1 MNNRP
6 WTALAP
12 SVAATLRPRVPTLV
26 GEVIDA
32 VQSAVPEYG
41 ALDPAVSRGVH
52 VALDGFLDLVEGGD
66 ETLLPGREVYVRFGQ
81 AEARNGRSLD
91 ALLTAYRAGARVAWR
106 GFASAGH
113 AADVDPEALY
123 TLAEAIFAYIDEISA
138 ASAEGHAREQSLAAR
153 EQQERR
159 RRLVEA
165 LLRDPQPAPAE
176 VARAAAAAAWDL
188 PERVAALAFD
198 GDAPERV
205 DARLA
210 AIALVTR
217 IDGVGWALVPDPFA
231 PGRRAEL
238 ERALGGAAAAIGPEV
253 AWAEAARS
261 ARRARLALEIAGGEA
276 LMVADEHLL
285 DLILHRDPELAAEL
299 SARRLAPLDGVPEAA
314 RARLLETLAA
324 WLDAHGE
331 ARPAAAAL
339 HVHVQT
345 VRYRLGQLRDL
356 LGDALD
362 DPQARLELALALR
375 VGASPRASAR
385 GAASGPAGAPGTP
398 RRGGSSRR
406 TPRATGRSRSP
417 RT

>member
-6 WTALAP
+6 WATLDP
-12 SVAATLRPRVPTLV
+12 GVAAPLRPRVPTLV
-26 GEVIDA
+26 REVIDA
-32 VQSAVPEYG
+32 VQTAVPEYS
-41 ALDPAVSRGVH
+41 ALDPVVARGVH
-52 VALDGFLDLVEGGD
+52 IGLDGFLDLVEGGD
-66 ETLLPGREVYVRFGQ
+66 ETRLPGRDVYVRFGQ

-113 AADVDPEALY
+113 AGGVDPEALY

-138 ASAEGHAREQSLAAR
+138 ASAEGHAREQSRAAR
-153 EQQERR
+153 EQGERR

-165 LLRDPQPAPAE
+165 LLQEPQPPE
-176 VARAAAAAAWDL
+176 VAQLAAAAGWEL
-188 PERVAALAFD
+188 PDRAAALAFD

-210 AIALVTR
+210 AFALVARTE
-217 IDGVGWALVPDPFA
+217 GVGWAIVPDPYA

-238 ERALGGAAAAIGPEV
+238 ERALDGQGGALGPEG
-253 AWAEAARS
+253 APSEAGRS
-261 ARRARLALEIAGGEA
+261 ARRARLALA
-276 LMVADEHLL
+276 LRRDGLIVADEHLL
-285 DLILHRDPELAAEL
+285 DLILGRDEELAAEL
-299 SARRLAPLDGVPEAA
+299 ARRRLAPLDGLASATRE
-314 RARLLETLAA
+314 RLLETLRA

-362 DPQARLELALALR
+362 DRAARRELALALR
-375 VGASPRASAR
+375 QLE
-385 GAASGPAGAPGTP
+385 
-398 RRGGSSRR
+398 
-406 TPRATGRSRSP
+406 GRSAHG
-417 RT
+417 

>member
-1 MNNRP
+1 VIEQSHNRP
-6 WTALAP
+6 WIGLAP
-12 SVAATLRPRVPTLV
+12 GVAGPLRPRVPTLV
-26 GEVIDA
+26 DEVIDA

-41 ALDPAVSRGVH
+41 ALDPAVSRGVR

-66 ETLLPGREVYVRFGQ
+66 ETRLPGREVYERFGE

-113 AADVDPEALY
+113 RGGVSPEELY

-138 ASAEGHAREQSLAAR
+138 ASAEGHAREQSVAAR
-153 EQQERR
+153 AQQERR

-165 LLRDPQPAPAE
+165 LLRTPQPPAAE
-176 VARAAAAAAWDL
+176 LAAIAGAAGWEL
-188 PERVAALAFD
+188 PERLAALAFD

-205 DARLA
+205 DGRLA
-210 AIALVTR
+210 ASALVAR

-231 PGRRAEL
+231 PDRRAEL
-238 ERALGGAAAAIGPEV
+238 ERALGGAAAALGPEV
-253 AWAEAARS
+253 APAEAPRS
-261 ARRARLALEIAGGEA
+261 AERARLALD
-276 LMVADEHLL
+276 LVARAEEDGPPRSLVLAHEHLL
-285 DLILHRDPELAAEL
+285 DLILHRDPELASEL
-299 SARRLAPLDGVPEAA
+299 AARRLAPLDGLPPAA
-314 RARLLETLAA
+314 RARLLETLGA

-362 DPQARLELALALR
+362 DPSARLELAVALR
-375 VGASPRASAR
+375 VAGHRPPPTTVAQDTGAIRIRPD
-385 GAASGPAGAPGTP
+385 P
-398 RRGGSSRR
+398 
-406 TPRATGRSRSP
+406 
-417 RT
+417 

>member
-6 WTALAP
+6 WATLDPA
-12 SVAATLRPRVPTLV
+12 VAAPLRPRVPTLV
-26 GEVIDA
+26 REVIDA
-32 VQSAVPEYG
+32 VQTAVPEYG
-41 ALDPAVSRGVH
+41 ALDPAVTRGVH

-66 ETLLPGREVYVRFGQ
+66 ETRLPGREVYERFGQ

-106 GFASAGH
+106 GFAAAGH
-113 AADVDPEALY
+113 DGGVDPSALY
-123 TLAEAIFAYIDEISA
+123 RLAEAIFAYIDEISA
-138 ASAEGHAREQSLAAR
+138 ASAEGHAREQSVAAR

-165 LLRDPQPAPAE
+165 LLREPQPPAPE
-176 VARAAAAAAWDL
+176 LARLAAAAGWEL
-188 PERVAALAFD
+188 PERVAVLAFD

-210 AIALVTR
+210 ASALVAR
-217 IDGVGWALVPDPFA
+217 VDGVGWALVPDPFA

-238 ERALGGAAAAIGPEV
+238 ERALGGAAGAAIGPE
-253 AWAEAARS
+253 AGPAEAALS
-261 ARRARLALEIAGGEA
+261 ARRARLALELVAGEG
-276 LMVADEHLL
+276 LVVADDHLL
-285 DLILHRDPELAAEL
+285 DLILGRDEDLATELAR
-299 SARRLAPLDGVPEAA
+299 RRLAPLDGLPPTTRE
-314 RARLLETLAA
+314 RLLDTLSA

-362 DPQARLELALALR
+362 DPAARLELALALR
-375 VGASPRASAR
+375 IAR
-385 GAASGPAGAPGTP
+385 NLEGAAG
-398 RRGGSSRR
+398 
-406 TPRATGRSRSP
+406 
-417 RT
+417 

>member
-1 MNNRP
+1 M
-6 WTALAP
+6 TLAP
-12 SVAATLRPRVPTLV
+12 SVAAPLRPRVKTLV

-32 VQSAVPEYG
+32 VQSAVPEYRR
-41 ALDPAVSRGVH
+41 LDPAVSRGVE

-66 ETLLPGREVYVRFGQ
+66 ETRLPGRDVYVRFGQ

-113 AADVDPEALY
+113 SAGVDPEALY

-153 EQQERR
+153 EQAERR
-159 RRLVEA
+159 RRLMEA
-165 LLRDPQPAPAE
+165 LLRGEPE
-176 VARAAAAAAWDL
+176 VGALAAAAGWEL
-188 PERVAALAFD
+188 PDRVAALAFD

-205 DARLA
+205 DARLGA
-210 AIALVTR
+210 VALVAR
-217 IDGVGWALVPDPFA
+217 IEGTGWALVPDPFA
-231 PGRRAEL
+231 PGREAEL
-238 ERALGGAAAAIGPEV
+238 VRALGGAAGALGPEV
-253 AWAEAARS
+253 DPASVPRS
-261 ARRARLALEIAGGEA
+261 ATRARLALDLVARAEGAGAGDRGR
-276 LMVADEHLL
+276 LVVADDHLL
-285 DLILHRDPELAAEL
+285 DLILGSSGELAAGL
-299 SARRLAPLDGVPEAA
+299 AARRLAPLDDLPPSA

-375 VGASPRASAR
+375 VAR
-385 GAASGPAGAPGTP
+385 
-398 RRGGSSRR
+398 
-406 TPRATGRSRSP
+406 
-417 RT
+417 

>member
-1 MNNRP
+1 
-6 WTALAP
+6 
-12 SVAATLRPRVPTLV
+12 
-26 GEVIDA
+26 

-66 ETLLPGREVYVRFGQ
+66 ETRLPGRDVYERFGQ

-106 GFASAGH
+106 GFAEAGH
-113 AADVDPEALY
+113 EGGVDPTALY

-165 LLRDPQPAPAE
+165 LLREPQPPAAE
-176 VARAAAAAAWDL
+176 VARAAVAAGWEL
-188 PERVAALAFD
+188 PERMAALAFD

-205 DARLA
+205 DARLGPS
-210 AIALVTR
+210 ALVTR
-217 IDGVGWALVPDPFA
+217 IDGVGWALVGDPEA

-238 ERALGGAAAAIGPEV
+238 AHALGDTAAGIGPEV
-253 AWAEAARS
+253 KLAQVPRS
-261 ARRARLALEIAGGEA
+261 ARRARLALDLIARREGEA
-276 LMVADEHLL
+276 GTLVAADDHLL
-285 DLILHRDPELAAEL
+285 ELMLRRDPDLAAAL
-299 SARRLAPLDGVPEAA
+299 AAGRLEPLADLPPATRE
-314 RARLLETLAA
+314 RLLETLAA

-362 DPQARLELALALR
+362 DPGARLELALALR
-375 VGASPRASAR
+375 IAR
-385 GAASGPAGAPGTP
+385 GEGAGAP
-398 RRGGSSRR
+398 S
-406 TPRATGRSRSP
+406 
-417 RT
+417 

>member
-6 WTALAP
+6 WATLDPA
-12 SVAATLRPRVPTLV
+12 VAAPLRPCVPTLV
-26 GEVIDA
+26 DEVIDA
-32 VQSAVPEYG
+32 VQTAVPEYE
-41 ALDPAVSRGVH
+41 ALDPAVTRGVH

-66 ETLLPGREVYVRFGQ
+66 ETRMPGRDVYERFGQ

-106 GFASAGH
+106 GFAAAGH
-113 AADVDPEALY
+113 EAGVDPEALY

-138 ASAEGHAREQSLAAR
+138 ASAEGHAREQSAAAR

-159 RRLVEA
+159 RRLVDA
-165 LLRDPQPAPAE
+165 LLRDPQPPDVWGLAQAAGWELPA
-176 VARAAAAAAWDL
+176 
-188 PERVAALAFD
+188 RVAALAFD

-210 AIALVTR
+210 ALALVAR
-217 IDGVGWALVPDPFA
+217 IEGVGWAFVPDPFA

-238 ERALGGAAAAIGPEV
+238 ERALGGAGAAIGPEV
-253 AWAEAARS
+253 VSAEAARS
-261 ARRARLALEIAGGEA
+261 ARRARLALGLEGTAG
-276 LMVADEHLL
+276 LIVADDHLL
-285 DLILHRDPELAAEL
+285 DLILGRDEELSRELAQ
-299 SARRLAPLDGVPEAA
+299 RRLSPLDDLPPAS
-314 RARLLETLAA
+314 RDRLLDTLRA

-356 LGDALD
+356 LGDDLD
-362 DPQARLELALALR
+362 DPAARLELALALR
-375 VGASPRASAR
+375 VVRA
-385 GAASGPAGAPGTP
+385 
-398 RRGGSSRR
+398 
-406 TPRATGRSRSP
+406 
-417 RT
+417 

>member
-1 MNNRP
+1 MHNRP
-6 WTALAP
+6 WMALAP
-12 SVAATLRPRVPTLV
+12 AVAAPLRPRVATLV

-32 VQSAVPEYG
+32 VQSAVPEYRE
-41 ALDPAVSRGVH
+41 LDPAVSRGVH

-66 ETLLPGREVYVRFGQ
+66 ETHLPGRDVYVRFGR

-106 GFASAGH
+106 GFAEAGH
-113 AADVDPEALY
+113 AAGVDPEALY
-123 TLAEAIFAYIDEISA
+123 TLAEAIFAYIDEISG

-153 EQQERR
+153 EQAERR
-159 RRLVEA
+159 RRLMEA
-165 LLRDPQPAPAE
+165 LLRGEPDVRQL
-176 VARAAAAAAWDL
+176 AAAARWEL
-188 PERVAALAFD
+188 PERLAALAFD

-205 DARLA
+205 DARLGA
-210 AIALVTR
+210 LALVAR
-217 IDGVGWALVPDPFA
+217 VEGIGWALVPDPNA
-231 PGRRAEL
+231 PGREAEL
-238 ERALGGAAAAIGPEV
+238 LRALDGAAAALGPEV
-253 AWAEAARS
+253 GPGDAPRS
-261 ARRARLALEIAGGEA
+261 AGRARLALDLVARRAAGRVR
-276 LMVADEHLL
+276 LVVADDHLL
-285 DLILHRDPELAAEL
+285 DLILGRSGELAADL
-299 SARRLAPLDGVPEAA
+299 ARRRLGPLDEVPPAA

-375 VGASPRASAR
+375 LTVP
-385 GAASGPAGAPGTP
+385 AA
-398 RRGGSSRR
+398 
-406 TPRATGRSRSP
+406 
-417 RT
+417 